1 MAAEGQKP
9 ESEQVIAAP
18 AAIIETAPADVP
30 ERRSAI
36 ARKAGSLRYAVAFVA
51 ATLAGLFAT
60 SVANKAYAPEM
71 YATGGMLPAANAHA
85 KGLNYAVFDLNLNI
99 RALRDAQLA
108 RMTKTPDIIIIGASH
123 WQESHKELL
132 KGRDIF
138 NAHIH
143 RDYWEDLLGMV
154 ELLVK
159 HDKLP
164 HKLIFS
170 IRDKQF
176 TPVDARKDY
185 LWEPGIP
192 AYRAM
197 AKRLGLEPESYLK
210 TAPYDRARALISLPM
225 LFENVTR
232 WHNALEHP
240 HATDE
245 THFQSLDVLLP
256 DGSILWSQDHK
267 NIFTPERARREANK
281 FAEAAIN
288 DPPKIDAKGV
298 AAFGKVLDF
307 LQQKG
312 VKVYFV
318 QPPFNPVFYDR
329 VQDTDYMKGL
339 NRLDDLTR
347 RIAAERGIPVFG
359 SFNPHEVGCT
369 ADEYIDAEHSNPKCL
384 QHVWDQ
390 FIALEAREGQH

>member
-1 MAAEGQKP
+1 MAEILPSMPAE
-9 ESEQVIAAP
+9 SAP
-18 AAIIETAPADVP
+18 AAP
-30 ERRSAI
+30 
-36 ARKAGSLRYAVAFVA
+36 RKVGSRRYAFAFVA

-71 YATGGMLPAANAHA
+71 YATGGMVPAAKAHA
-85 KGLNYAVFDLNLNI
+85 EGRNYAVFDLNLNI

-108 RMTKTPDIIIIGASH
+108 RMASTPDIIIIGASH
-123 WQESHKELL
+123 WQESHKGLL
-132 KGRDIF
+132 KGRDIY

-164 HKLIFS
+164 PKLIFS

-192 AYRAM
+192 AYRSM
-197 AKRLGLEPESYLK
+197 AKRLGIEPESYLK

-232 WHNALEHP
+232 WHNAAEHP
-240 HATDE
+240 KATDKS
-245 THFQSLDVLLP
+245 HFQGLDVLLP
-256 DGSILWSQDHK
+256 DGSIHWSQMHMD
-267 NIFTPERARREANK
+267 IFTPERARRESIA
-281 FAEAAIN
+281 FADASIS
-288 DPPKIDAKGV
+288 DPPQIDSKGV

-307 LQQKG
+307 LKRKN

-329 VQDTDYMKGL
+329 VQDTPYMTGL
-339 NRLDDLTR
+339 KRLDDLTR

-369 ADEYIDAEHSNPKCL
+369 ADQYIDAEHANPVCL
-384 QHVWDQ
+384 QNVWDQ
-390 FIALEAREGQH
+390 FIALEAREGNT

>member
-1 MAAEGQKP
+1 MPAEASGTTP
-9 ESEQVIAAP
+9 
-18 AAIIETAPADVP
+18 
-30 ERRSAI
+30 RRV
-36 ARKAGSLRYAVAFVA
+36 GSRRYALAFVA
-51 ATLAGLFAT
+51 ATLVGLFAT

-71 YATGGMLPAANAHA
+71 YATGGMIPAANAHA

-164 HKLIFS
+164 RKLIFS
-170 IRDKQF
+170 LRDKQF
-176 TPVDARKDY
+176 TPVDDRKDW

-197 AKRLGLEPESYLK
+197 ARRLGLEPESYLK

-232 WHNALEHP
+232 WHNAAEHP
-240 HATDE
+240 MATDQ

-256 DGSILWSQDHK
+256 DGSILWSEDHK
-267 NIFTPERARREANK
+267 NIFTQERARRESNA
-281 FAEAAIN
+281 FAQAAIS
-288 DPPKIDAKGV
+288 DPPRIDAKGV

-307 LQQKG
+307 LKGHG

-329 VQDTDYMKGL
+329 VQGTPYMDGL

-359 SFNPHEVGCT
+359 SFNPHRLGCT
-369 ADEYIDAEHSNPKCL
+369 ADQYIDAEHANPKCL
-384 QHVWDQ
+384 QHVWDE
-390 FIALEAREGQH
+390 FIALEAAEGKS